1 MLQILLQILCYL
13 IGITLTCKLLGIQI
27 HLDPFGTTTI
37 PIGVHNHKVR
47 QKPKLVCLPKI
58 LNYHLDPSKLQH

>member
-13 IGITLTCKLLGIQI
+13 IGITSTCKLLGTQI

-37 PIGVHNHKVR
+37 PIGVHNQKVR
-47 QKPKLVCLPKI
+47 QKPKLVYLPKI